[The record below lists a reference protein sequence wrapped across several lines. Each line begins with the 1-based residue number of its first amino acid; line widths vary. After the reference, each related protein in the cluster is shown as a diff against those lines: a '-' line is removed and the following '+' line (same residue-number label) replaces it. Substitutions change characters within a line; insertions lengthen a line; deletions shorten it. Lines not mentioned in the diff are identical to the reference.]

1 MSNAYVQCSMLINS
15 LTQIWDNNFEIL
27 QIDFIT
33 I

>member
-1 MSNAYVQCSMLINS
+1 MSNAYSMLINR